1 MTESPLGLLA
11 AVLGAVLVRLRSPR
25 PASRAASESFVARW
39 RPLLGPP
46 HGMQPRS
53 SELIDALGGF
63 TLTPANSPP
72 ARMGGGG
79 GGGGV
84 LVVVVVVVVLLLL
97 LVLLV
102 LLLVLEVLAGAERH
116 AGAGA
121 SASTAAAAAMADA
134 VADFAAAADS
144 AAAVGD
150 GAGGGDG
157 MSSAGTGD
165 FSSGAAR
172 KETILLDFGF
182 SDSAGS
188 SSAIVGVKAPVFFTL
203 GLYTSSLCSSGTV
216 KSRPG
221 SGCCFLELLAPIAY
235 VRERALGDEAL
246 ATQKSKKSRTM
257 APSREHLSS
266 IC

>member
-84 LVVVVVVVVLLLL
+84 VVVAVVVVVVLL
-97 LVLLV
+97 LLV

-182 SDSAGS
+182 SDTAGS
-188 SSAIVGVKAPVFFTL
+188 SSAIVGVNEPVFFTF

-221 SGCCFLELLAPIAY
+221 SGCCFLELLEAPMA
-235 VRERALGDEAL
+235 GDA
-246 ATQKSKKSRTM
+246 SRK
-257 APSREHLSS
+257 
-266 IC
+266 

>member
-46 HGMQPRS
+46 QKQS
-53 SELIDALGGF
+53 SEPSDFFGGF
-63 TLTPANSPP
+63 TLTAANSPP
-72 ARMGGGG
+72 PRIGGGGG

-84 LVVVVVVVVLLLL
+84 LLLVVVLL
-97 LVLLV
+97 
-102 LLLVLEVLAGAERH
+102 EAFDGAERH

-157 MSSAGTGD
+157 MSSAGTSGD

-172 KETILLDFGF
+172 KETILLDLGF
-182 SDSAGS
+182 SSAGS
-188 SSAIVGVKAPVFFTL
+188 SSAIVGVKAPVFFTFA
-203 GLYTSSLCSSGTV
+203 LYTSSLCSSGTV

-221 SGCCFLELLAPIAY
+221 SGCCFLELLAPML
-235 VRERALGDEAL
+235 VRRQAR
-246 ATQKSKKSRTM
+246 K
-257 APSREHLSS
+257 
-266 IC
+266 